1 MSTLRAICVFCGSN
15 PGVQPIYGQV
25 AAELGAALA
34 RRGLV
39 TVYGGAR
46 VGLMGRVADG
56 ALRAGGRVVGVL
68 PRFLAG
74 KEIAH
79 ADLTEL
85 VLVES
90 MHERKAHM
98 ADRADAFIALPGGFG
113 TLEELFEIVTWSQL
127 QLHRKPCGVLNIE
140 GFYDPLCAQIDYAVR
155 DGFLTP
161 AHRELLV
168 VESEIEALLDRL
180 ARHEVAPGRKWTEL
194 EKT

>member
-1 MSTLRAICVFCGSN
+1 LRAIGVFCGSN
-15 PGVQPIYGQV
+15 PGVQPLYGQV

-34 RRGLV
+34 RRGITV
-39 TVYGGAR
+39 VYGGAR

-56 ALRAGGRVVGVL
+56 ALRAGGKVVGVL

-74 KEIAH
+74 KELAH
-79 ADLTEL
+79 AGLSEL
-85 VLVES
+85 HLCDS
-90 MHERKAHM
+90 MHERKALL
-98 ADRADAFIALPGGFG
+98 AERSDAFIALPGGFG

-161 AHRELLV
+161 AHRGLLV
-168 VESEIEALLDRL
+168 VDSEVDALLDRL
-180 ARHEVAPGRKWTEL
+180 ATHEVAPGRKWIEL